1 MAPVLPGPLHQQ
13 PRTSMLRSITI
24 RDFVI
29 VDLLELDFEA
39 GFTALTGETG
49 AGKSIMIDALSLSL
63 GARADGNVVRVGQAR
78 AEISAEFDLTSSL
91 ESRRWLKD
99 NDLADDDENICIFR
113 RVLDANGRS
122 KSFIN
127 GTSVTLSQARD
138 LAERLIDIHGQHEHQ
153 ILLKRDAQL
162 ALLDDFAG
170 NDALL
175 AQLGS
180 QHRAWSQLA
189 STRAAREAN
198 EAAILREFED
208 LSYQISEFEKLNFST
223 SRWEETLA
231 DQRRLANAA
240 SLIASSEKAI
250 DAIAEADQAVLTQ
263 IDDIASDLNHAVDT
277 DPALKEAAGLIESAG
292 VELRE
297 AVSAL
302 RHYLRKLDV
311 DPQRLAELDRD
322 IADVQ
327 EIARKFRI
335 EPKRIPEMLQQKRDR
350 LTSLG
355 GGQSLDALIEQEKA
369 AESAYLDT
377 AKKLTRARN
386 LAAKKFA
393 AQVTA
398 SLQQLAMPG
407 GKFAVEFSPRE
418 AAASGLEA
426 CEFQVAAHEG
436 QSLGPLA
443 KIASGG
449 ELSRVSLAIQMMS
462 SAKGGVGTM
471 IFDEV
476 DAGIGGRVAEVV
488 GRLLRALGERH
499 QVLAVTHLPQVAASA
514 VHQFQVAKAAR
525 DGVVATSIVPLAAA
539 KRVDEIARMLGG
551 ITITAATR
559 KAALEMLENGSR
571 EKQPKQPK

>member
-1 MAPVLPGPLHQQ
+1 
-13 PRTSMLRSITI
+13 MLRSLTI

-29 VDLLELDFEA
+29 VDSLELDFDA
-39 GFTALTGETG
+39 GFAALTGETG
-49 AGKSIMIDALSLSL
+49 AGKSIMIDALSLAL

-78 AEISAEFDLTSSL
+78 AEINAEFDLAANPA
-91 ESRRWLKD
+91 SRKWLRD
-99 NDLADDDENICIFR
+99 NDLADDDANVCIFR
-113 RVLDANGRS
+113 RVLDDNGRS

-153 ILLKRDAQL
+153 TLLKRDAQMT
-162 ALLDDFAG
+162 LLDDFAG
-170 NDALL
+170 NAPLL
-175 AQLGS
+175 DSLAAQ
-180 QHRAWSQLA
+180 HATWSQLA

-198 EAAILREFED
+198 EVAILREFED
-208 LSYQISEFEKLNFST
+208 LTYQITEFEKLHFSVA
-223 SRWEETLA
+223 RWEETLA

-240 SLIASSEKAI
+240 SLISSSEKAI
-250 DAIAEADQAVLTQ
+250 DSIAESDAAVLSQ
-263 IDDIASDLNHAVDT
+263 IDAISVDLAHAADT
-277 DPALKEAAGLIESAG
+277 DPALKEAVTLIDSAG

-297 AVSAL
+297 AVTAL

-311 DPQRLAELDRD
+311 DPARLAELDRE

-355 GGQSLDALIEQEKA
+355 GGQSLDSLIEQERA
-369 AESAYLDT
+369 AEAAYMET
-377 AKKLTRARN
+377 AKKLTRSRQ

-393 AQVTA
+393 AEVTE

-407 GKFAVEFSPRE
+407 GKFAVEFSPRDAS
-418 AAASGLEA
+418 AAGLEA

-436 QSLGPLA
+436 QPLGPLA

-449 ELSRVSLAIQMMS
+449 ELSRVSLAIQMMA

-488 GRLLRALGERH
+488 GRLLRALGANH
-499 QVLAVTHLPQVAASA
+499 QVLAVTHLPQVAACA
-514 VHQFQVAKAAR
+514 VHQFQVAKTAR
-525 DGVVATSIVPLAAA
+525 DGVVTTSITSLAAA
-539 KRVDEIARMLGG
+539 ERVDEIARMLGG

-559 KAALEMLENGSR
+559 KAAQEMLENAALGDESAIGKTR
-571 EKQPKQPK
+571 NSKNA

>member
-1 MAPVLPGPLHQQ
+1 MTPALPGSSHQL
-13 PRTSMLRSITI
+13 PRKLMLRSLTI

-29 VDLLELDFEA
+29 VDLLELDFES

-49 AGKSIMIDALSLSL
+49 AGKSIMIDALSLAL

-78 AEISAEFDLTSSL
+78 AEISAEFDLTASV

-162 ALLDDFAG
+162 ALLDDFANNG
-170 NDALL
+170 ALL
-175 AQLGS
+175 EQLGK
-180 QHRAWSQLA
+180 QHSTWSQLA
-189 STRAAREAN
+189 ATRAAREAN

-208 LSYQISEFEKLNFST
+208 LTYQITEFEKLNFSAQ
-223 SRWEETLA
+223 RWEETLA

-250 DAIAEADQAVLTQ
+250 DSIAETDQAVLTQ
-263 IDDIASDLNHAVDT
+263 IDDIANDLNHAVDT

-335 EPKRIPEMLQQKRDR
+335 EPRRIPEMLQQKRDR

-355 GGQSLDALIEQEKA
+355 GGQSLDDLIAQEKA
-369 AESAYLDT
+369 AETAYLEI

-386 LAAKKFA
+386 LSAKKFA
-393 AQVTA
+393 AQVTD

-418 AAASGLEA
+418 ATAGGLEA

-449 ELSRVSLAIQMMS
+449 ELSRVSLAIQMMA

-488 GRLLRALGERH
+488 GRLLRALGAHH
-499 QVLAVTHLPQVAASA
+499 QVLAVTHLPQVAACA

-525 DGVVATSIVPLAAA
+525 DGVVATSITPLNAA

-559 KAALEMLENGSR
+559 KAAQEMLESATR
-571 EKQPKQPK
+571 EKQAKPR